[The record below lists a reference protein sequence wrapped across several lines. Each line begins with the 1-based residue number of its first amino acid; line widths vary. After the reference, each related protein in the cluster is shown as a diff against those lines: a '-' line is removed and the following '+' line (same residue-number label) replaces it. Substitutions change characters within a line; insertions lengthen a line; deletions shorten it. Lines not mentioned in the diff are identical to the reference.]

1 LGNKWQIG
9 PVKLANGE
17 DAWIDAINEGQEQYR
32 YTGRVMGQNG
42 FIPVGWHTN
51 GSLMFATTDHPRNL
65 APPTNGSLMFATTD
79 HPRNLAPPP
88 KKKVRI
94 QTLLV
99 VYGNGKTCGGYS
111 DRERAVIEAKRRG
124 FALIEIDREVEE
136 GEGL

>member
-1 LGNKWQIG
+1 
-9 PVKLANGE
+9 VKLVNGC
-17 DAWIDAINEGQEQYR
+17 DAVIHRFCEKRQR
-32 YTGRVMGQNG
+32 YIGEHAGRLGGYYASEWNIAG
-42 FIPVGWHTN
+42 EHTIS
-51 GSLMFATTDHPRNL
+51 GIGDPLLNL
-65 APPTNGSLMFATTD
+65 APQ
-79 HPRNLAPPP
+79 P

-99 VYGNGKTCGGYS
+99 VYGNGKTCNFGYS